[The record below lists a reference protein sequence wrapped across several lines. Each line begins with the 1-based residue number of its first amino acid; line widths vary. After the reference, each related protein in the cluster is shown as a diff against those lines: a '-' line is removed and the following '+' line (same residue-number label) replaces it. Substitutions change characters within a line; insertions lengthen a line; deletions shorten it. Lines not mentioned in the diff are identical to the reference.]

1 MNNNQTIGGYLS
13 DQKTIRSQYINY
25 NFSDTNIKYFT
36 ENGRYELTKTLYSV
50 LVDHIN
56 VTDIVNSLTIFDYNS
71 MSKLNNQHESMDM
84 QNNDLTNNIYQSNNA
99 IALKLKKLEK
109 NKIQFTQETQFGEQ
123 DNTLKYSILSLSI
136 TIIMFLLR
144 CIFKNK
150 KLGKIFNKL
159 YQVYQVFRFKS
170 LLNRYIKYFRTFYY

>member
-1 MNNNQTIGGYLS
+1 
-13 DQKTIRSQYINY
+13 
-25 NFSDTNIKYFT
+25 
-36 ENGRYELTKTLYSV
+36 
-50 LVDHIN
+50 
-56 VTDIVNSLTIFDYNS
+56 
-71 MSKLNNQHESMDM
+71 MDM

-109 NKIQFTQETQFGEQ
+109 NKIQFTPETQFGEQ

-159 YQVYQVFRFKS
+159 YQVYQVFQFKS
-170 LLNRYIKYFRTFYY
+170 L